1 MALSTS
7 KKEEQLFP
15 VDSENMSLF
24 QCLMRSNTKIVNEL
38 KWSDL

>member
-7 KKEEQLFP
+7 KKDEQLFP
-15 VDSENMSLF
+15 VDKENLSLF
-24 QCLMRSNTKIVNEL
+24 QRFMRSNTKIVNEL